1 MNDHFNLAV
10 DVLEGWLLDQ
20 FEDADLVEILE
31 NDPEGVQLL
40 NEDFDKVLTIMKNLK
55 LNIHLQ

>member
-1 MNDHFNLAV
+1 MNDHYGLAV

-20 FEDADLVEILE
+20 YEDANLIEILE

-40 NEDFDKVLTIMKNLK
+40 NDDFDKVIDIMKNLK